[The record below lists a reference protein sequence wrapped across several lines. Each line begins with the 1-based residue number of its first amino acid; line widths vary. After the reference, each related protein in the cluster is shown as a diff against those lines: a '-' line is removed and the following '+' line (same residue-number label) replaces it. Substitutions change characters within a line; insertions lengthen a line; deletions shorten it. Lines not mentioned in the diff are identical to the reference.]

1 MELTRGSG
9 VLMHITSFPSPY
21 GIGDLGPEAYR
32 FIDRLADAKQ
42 KYWQLLPLNPTDPA
56 YGNSPYL
63 SSSAFALNPL
73 LISPER
79 LMDEGLLSAVDFT
92 DAPPAEGA
100 IDYPA
105 VTDYKRA
112 ILAKAFARWRG
123 SADADYARFC
133 QDQSAWLD
141 DFALFIALKGH
152 FPGLMW
158 SEWPLDL
165 RDRQPDALRD
175 MRKRLAEPI
184 EFEKFL
190 QFQVQKQWFALK
202 HHCAERG
209 VTIIGDLPIYV
220 DFGSS
225 DVWSHPD
232 RFKLDEKREP
242 YVVSGVPPDY
252 FSATGQLWG
261 NPIYDW
267 EALARDGFAWW
278 LNRMR
283 QNLRLFDI
291 VRIDHFRGLIAYWEV
306 PAEEETAINGRWVDV
321 PTYPFFDR
329 LIAEIPHLNVIAE
342 DLGVITPDVKEAL
355 QKFGLPGMKV
365 LLFAFSGNPAE
376 NPYMPYHYEANCI
389 VYTGT
394 HDNNTTRGWY
404 LHEATDEERYHLAQF
419 LGRPVDS
426 AQVHWDLIG
435 VALSSPANVAI
446 VPLQDLLGID
456 ERGRMNVPGTNRGNW
471 TWRLTPDEMD
481 ESVFHRLAELTV
493 RYNRQG

>member
-9 VLMHITSFPSPY
+9 VLMHVTSLPSPH
-21 GIGDLGPEAYR
+21 GIGDLGPEAFA
-32 FIDRLADAKQ
+32 FIDRLAAAKQ
-42 KYWQLLPLNPTDPA
+42 RYWQLLPLNPTDPA

-63 SSSAFALNPL
+63 SSSAFALNSL
-73 LISPER
+73 LISPEVFVQ
-79 LMDEGLLSAVDFT
+79 EGLLTAADLAEAV
-92 DAPPAEGA
+92 PPAPGP
-100 IDYPA
+100 IDYPT

-112 ILAKAFARWRG
+112 LFIRAFERWRVTEDR
-123 SADADYARFC
+123 AYDRFC
-133 QDQSAWLD
+133 QDQAAWLD

-158 SEWPLDL
+158 SEWPVDL
-165 RDRQPDALRD
+165 RDRQPAALRE
-175 MRKRLAEPI
+175 MRETLAGAI
-184 EFEKFL
+184 YFEKFL

-202 HHCAERG
+202 RHCAARG

-267 EALARDGFAWW
+267 DALARDGFAWW

-291 VRIDHFRGLIAYWEV
+291 VRIDHFRGLVAYWEV
-306 PAEEETAINGRWVDV
+306 PAEEETAINGRWVHV
-321 PTYPFFDR
+321 PTYPFFER
-329 LIAEIPHLNVIAE
+329 LVAEIPHLNVIAE

-355 QKFGLPGMKV
+355 QKFRLPGMKV
-365 LLFAFSGNPAE
+365 LLFAFSGNPEE
-376 NPYMPYHYEANCI
+376 NPYMPWRYEPNCI

-404 LHEATDEERYHLAQF
+404 LTDATPEEKWHMEQF
-419 LGRPVDS
+419 LGHPVS
-426 AQVHWDLIG
+426 SESVHWDLIG
-435 VALSSPANVAI
+435 VAMSSPANVAI

-456 ERGRMNVPGTNRGNW
+456 GSGRMNVPGTNQGNW
-471 TWRLTPDEMD
+471 QWRLGEGEIDPAP
-481 ESVFHRLAELTV
+481 FARLAEQTL
-493 RYNRQG
+493 RYNR

>member
-9 VLMHITSFPSPY
+9 VLMHVTSLPSSH

-32 FIDRLADAKQ
+32 FIDRLADARQ

-63 SSSAFALNPL
+63 SSSAFALNSL
-73 LISPER
+73 LISPEV
-79 LMDEGLLSAVDFT
+79 LIENGLLERADLQGLT
-92 DAPPAEGA
+92 PPPEGP

-105 VTDYKRA
+105 VSAYKRE
-112 ILAKAFARWRG
+112 IFHRAFARWRITSDG
-123 SADADYARFC
+123 DYEHFC
-133 QDQSAWLD
+133 RENAAWLN
-141 DFALFIALKGH
+141 DFALFIALKNH

-158 SEWPLDL
+158 SEWPVQL
-165 RDRQPDALRD
+165 RDRHPAALLE
-175 MRKRLAEPI
+175 MRETLAEAI
-184 EFEKFL
+184 FFEKFL
-190 QFQVQKQWFALK
+190 QYEVQKQWFALK
-202 HHCAERG
+202 HHCSKRG

-232 RFKLDEKREP
+232 RFKLDENREP

-267 EALARDGFAWW
+267 DALARDGFAWW
-278 LNRMR
+278 LSRMQ

-291 VRIDHFRGLIAYWEV
+291 VRIDHFRGLVAYWEV
-306 PAEEETAINGRWVDV
+306 PAEEETAINGRWVQV

-342 DLGVITPDVKEAL
+342 DLGVITSDVKAAL
-355 QKFGLPGMKV
+355 KQFRLPGMKV
-365 LLFAFSGNPAE
+365 LLFAFSGNPTE
-376 NPYMPYHYEANCI
+376 NPYMPWRYEPNCI

-394 HDNNTTRGWY
+394 HDNNTTLGWY
-404 LHEATDEERYHLAQF
+404 RMDATEEEKRHLTEF
-419 LGRPVDS
+419 LGRSVDETS
-426 AQVHWDLIG
+426 VCWEMIG
-435 VALSSPANVAI
+435 IAMSSPANVAI
-446 VPLQDLLGID
+446 VPLQDMLCID
-456 ERGRMNVPGTNRGNW
+456 ERGRMNLPGTNSGNW
-471 TWRLTPDEMD
+471 VWRLGQGEIKSDAFT
-481 ESVFHRLAELTV
+481 RLAELTM
-493 RYNRQG
+493 RYHR